1 MNQNKNQG
9 GKRAVV
15 SFVVSILMALV
26 CFGVFGLIYMST
38 KGPTP
43 VDDSIVEISKI
54 VVLVGVF
61 FLVLAFGYSLPM
73 IIRGKK
79 SQGGT
84 VVTDENDIFN
94 EANMRVA
101 LEKYVPA
108 GETLIAAIRVVTK
121 ESSASCV
128 FDKCILTEDDI
139 RPAEDG
145 KIVSVSKK
153 KFATY
158 DMYLGITQ
166 RSMVVA
172 DCGAYKY
179 YYEFNKVPVSSD
191 LKIQTLT
198 EPVSLGSLCKC
209 FALEDVESC
218 KAKKGMAGSLNCVIT
233 MKNSDYFKIIIPKT
247 GGFGGGMPNHEKYR
261 DEILKCLSGENANA

>member
-1 MNQNKNQG
+1 MSQNRNQG

-43 VDDSIVEISKI
+43 VDDSIVQISKI

-61 FLVLAFGYSLPM
+61 FLVMAFGYALPM

-79 SQGGT
+79 NKGGT
-84 VVTDENDIFN
+84 VVTNENDIFN

-101 LEKYVPA
+101 LDKYIPA
-108 GETLIAAIRVVTK
+108 GETLIAGIHVVTK

-145 KIVSVSKK
+145 RIISVRKAK
-153 KFATY
+153 YATY

-172 DCGAYKY
+172 DCEKY
-179 YYEFNKVPVSSD
+179 RYAYEFNKVPVSSD

-218 KAKKGMAGSLNCVIT
+218 KVKKGVAGSLNCVIT
-233 MKNSDYFKIIIPKT
+233 MKNGDYFKLIIPKT
-247 GGFGGGMPNHEKYR
+247 GGFGGGMPHHEEYR
-261 DEILKCLSGENANA
+261 DAILKCLNGENA

>member
-9 GKRAVV
+9 GKRAVI
-15 SFVVSILMALV
+15 SFVVSILMAVV
-26 CFGVFGLIYMST
+26 CFGVFVFVYMST

-43 VDDSIVEISKI
+43 VDDRIVEISKI
-54 VVLVGVF
+54 IVFIGVF
-61 FLVLAFGYSLPM
+61 FLVMAFGHSLPM

-108 GETLIAAIRVVTK
+108 GETLVAAIRVVTK

-145 KIVSVSKK
+145 KIVSVCKK
-153 KFATY
+153 KLATY
-158 DMYLGITQ
+158 DMYLGITE
-166 RSMVVA
+166 RSLVVA

-191 LKIQTLT
+191 LKIRTLT

-218 KAKKGMAGSLNCVIT
+218 KVKNGMAGSLNCVIT
-233 MKNSDYFKIIIPKT
+233 MKNGDYFKIMIPKT
-247 GGFGGGMPNHEKYR
+247 GGFGGGMPRHEEYR
-261 DEILKCLSGENANA
+261 DVILKCLSGENV